1 MIRQQRAFYK
11 NAFNLDENGHG
22 GEKRSFQI
30 HDLFSKNLE
39 LINVRELKNVFNP
52 WYIRYWIGFKFLYRN
67 KLLLKQFKNCSLV
80 GFKVLNFVSWIKSNK
95 DIELFIWEPNY
106 SYDDY
111 FIPLLCRAYDIKIIA
126 LPHNIESLVLHRK
139 SAISG
144 RISPSWF
151 HEELTILKSCDV
163 IFTISLED
171 QWLLSLYGLTVNYL
185 EYMPSAN
192 VIQHCK
198 TINKKRHKAKS
209 NDSFLMLGTAH
220 NTPTADGMRAVIDY
234 VIEKK
239 IQFNL
244 IIAGY
249 GTEDLVKEY
258 KELPLNVKILGSV
271 NIDDLS
277 SLLVSCKAL
286 LVYQKNATGVLT
298 KLQEFVLAGI
308 PIIAN
313 NISLRSF
320 HNINGLHN
328 INSLEDLNNLQY
340 IKLESP
346 AKDDEAISRSY
357 KKKLEAIAYSISNI

>member
-67 KLLLKQFKNCSLV
+67 KLLLKQIKNCSLV
-80 GFKVLNFVSWIKSNK
+80 GFKVLNFMSWIKSNK

-111 FIPLLCRAYDIKIIA
+111 FIPLLCRAYDVKIIA

-171 QWLLSLYGLTVNYL
+171 QWLLSL
-185 EYMPSAN
+185 
-192 VIQHCK
+192 
-198 TINKKRHKAKS
+198 
-209 NDSFLMLGTAH
+209 LGTAH

-239 IQFNL
+239 LQFNL

-308 PIIAN
+308 PVIAN

-340 IKLESP
+340 LKLESP
-346 AKDDEAISRSY
+346 ARDDEAISRSY
-357 KKKLEAIAYSISNI
+357 KKQLEAIAYSISNI